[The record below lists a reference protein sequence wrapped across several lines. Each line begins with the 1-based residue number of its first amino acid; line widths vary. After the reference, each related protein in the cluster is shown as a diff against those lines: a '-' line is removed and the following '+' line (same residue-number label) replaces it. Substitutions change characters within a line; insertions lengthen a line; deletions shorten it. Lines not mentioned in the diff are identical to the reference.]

1 MTILLLVCSNT
12 ISIAADG
19 TTEAFVERLYN
30 VALGRSSDEE
40 GKKFWVDQ
48 LNSQTATGA
57 QVAAGFIFSEEAVT
71 LTQDDPSFIDTLY
84 ITMMDRK
91 ADDSGKTHWLSQLN
105 TANTTRYDIF
115 MGFVNSP
122 EWFDICNNAGL
133 LSGGFRDRYL
143 FIDIAYLTCLGRE
156 PDAEGRDWWFNEINS
171 GRKTGTDLLFDFC
184 FSDEFMNMCDSDDTF
199 ISMLYCALLGRTGDE
214 QGITYWKQQFQKG
227 TSKIR
232 LFDMFAASEE
242 FHDHCARYG
251 VPVGNSEHEPSTQN
265 TSNSS
270 PYNTHTTVDIDAEA
284 AKLGLTKFV
293 LTDVVG
299 YMDSNNEFVPAPELA
314 HLDGDNAYYD
324 ETEGGFVDPV
334 ILDER
339 ACYRT
344 VVIYGKFIEPADE
357 AFMKLISEYRVSNGL
372 PELPPTNVKDLIDY
386 CRLRAVETSLYT
398 SHQKPNGQMSSVF
411 GFKTSK
417 KLSFFT
423 EIVAGCSYFPD
434 NDRIASNFL
443 RIYQESKGHNN
454 TLLLNESKFQYS
466 SSFIRYTWEEDHF
479 SPYILVNATQF
490 YSYE

>member
-1 MTILLLVCSNT
+1 MTVLLLVCSNT

-199 ISMLYCALLGRTGDE
+199 ISMLYCALLGRIGDE

-232 LFDMFAASEE
+232 LFDMFAASKE

-293 LTDVVG
+293 LTEVVG

-339 ACYRT
+339 ACYGT

-357 AFMKLISEYRVSNGL
+357 AFMKLISEYRVSKGL
-372 PELPPTNVKDLIDY
+372 PELPSTNVKDLIDY
-386 CRLRAVETSLYT
+386 CRLRAVETSLYF
-398 SHQKPNGQMSSVF
+398 SHVRPNGQYSDVF
-411 GFKTSK
+411 RFKKPAGFNHFGENVAYSIDFPEMNAISG
-417 KLSFFT
+417 LFFDLY
-423 EIVAGCSYFPD
+423 IHS
-434 NDRIASNFL
+434 R
-443 RIYQESKGHNN
+443 GHELAILMDENQ
-454 TLLLNESKFQYS
+454 TQYS
-466 SSFIRYTWEEDHF
+466 ATFERYVWDGNKFVKT
-479 SPYILVNATQF
+479 ILVNVSQF
-490 YSYE
+490 YNI

>member
-40 GKKFWVDQ
+40 GKRFWVDQ

-227 TSKIR
+227 TSKIS

-270 PYNTHTTVDIDAEA
+270 PYNTHTMVDIDAEA

-339 ACYRT
+339 ACYGT

-357 AFMKLISEYRVSNGL
+357 AFMKLISEYRVSKGL
-372 PELPPTNVKDLIDY
+372 PELPQTKVKDLIDY
-386 CRLRAVETSLYT
+386 CRLRAVETSLYF
-398 SHQKPNGQMSSVF
+398 SHARPNGQYSDVFRFKKPAGFNHFGENVAYSKDFPEIDAMS
-411 GFKTSK
+411 G
-417 KLSFFT
+417 LFFDLY
-423 EIVAGCSYFPD
+423 IHS
-434 NDRIASNFL
+434 R
-443 RIYQESKGHNN
+443 GHELAILMDENQ
-454 TLLLNESKFQYS
+454 TQYS
-466 SSFIRYTWEEDHF
+466 ATFERYVWDGNKFVKT
-479 SPYILVNATQF
+479 ILVNVSQF
-490 YSYE
+490 YNI